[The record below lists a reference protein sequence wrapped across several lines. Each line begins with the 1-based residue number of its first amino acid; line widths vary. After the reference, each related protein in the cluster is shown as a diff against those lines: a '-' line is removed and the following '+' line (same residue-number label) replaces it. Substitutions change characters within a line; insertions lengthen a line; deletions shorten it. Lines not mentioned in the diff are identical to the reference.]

1 MGKKWDLYLNKS
13 EVKSMRID
21 IISVIPELIS
31 SPFSSSIIKRAI
43 ESGVVEVNFHNLRD
57 YSKSKHKKVDD
68 YQYGG
73 GPGMVLMIEPIENCL
88 SQLKSKT
95 SYDAIVLMTPSGKQ
109 LDQKLSNKF
118 SLFKNIIIVCGHY
131 KGVDQRV
138 KDYLIT
144 HEVSIGNYVL
154 TGGELPAAVFCDSI
168 IRLLP
173 GGIGNETSAL
183 NDSFQDGLISAPI
196 YTRPEN
202 YKGMTVPKILLS
214 GNSSEIEKWRDKK
227 SIELSSR
234 KNEL

>member
-1 MGKKWDLYLNKS
+1 
-13 EVKSMRID
+13 MRID

-43 ESGVVEVNFHNLRD
+43 ESGVVKVHFHNLRD

-154 TGGELPAAVFCDSI
+154 TGGERPAAVFCDSI

-234 KNEL
+234 KNDL

>member
-1 MGKKWDLYLNKS
+1 
-13 EVKSMRID
+13 MRID

-43 ESGVVEVNFHNLRD
+43 ESGVVKVHFHNLRD

-154 TGGELPAAVFCDSI
+154 TGGELPAAVFCDSL

>member
-1 MGKKWDLYLNKS
+1 
-13 EVKSMRID
+13 MRID

-43 ESGVVEVNFHNLRD
+43 ESGVVKVHFHNLRD

-183 NDSFQDGLISAPI
+183 KDSFQDGLISAPI

-227 SIELSSR
+227 SIELSSK
-234 KNEL
+234 KNEFWN

>member
-1 MGKKWDLYLNKS
+1 
-13 EVKSMRID
+13 MRID

-43 ESGVVEVNFHNLRD
+43 ESGVVKVHFHNLRD

-234 KNEL
+234 KNDI

>member
-1 MGKKWDLYLNKS
+1 
-13 EVKSMRID
+13 MRID

-43 ESGVVEVNFHNLRD
+43 ESGVVKVHFHNLRD

-144 HEVSIGNYVL
+144 HEVSIGNYDL
-154 TGGELPAAVFCDSI
+154 TGG
-168 IRLLP
+168 
-173 GGIGNETSAL
+173 
-183 NDSFQDGLISAPI
+183 
-196 YTRPEN
+196 
-202 YKGMTVPKILLS
+202 
-214 GNSSEIEKWRDKK
+214 
-227 SIELSSR
+227 
-234 KNEL
+234 

>member
-1 MGKKWDLYLNKS
+1 
-13 EVKSMRID
+13 MRID

-43 ESGVVEVNFHNLRD
+43 ESGVVKVHFHNLRD

>member
-1 MGKKWDLYLNKS
+1 
-13 EVKSMRID
+13 MRID

-43 ESGVVEVNFHNLRD
+43 ESGVVKVHFHNLRD

-73 GPGMVLMIEPIENCL
+73 GPGMVLMVEPIENCL

-95 SYDAIVLMTPSGKQ
+95 TYDAIVLMTPSGKQ

-234 KNEL
+234 KNQL

>member
-1 MGKKWDLYLNKS
+1 
-13 EVKSMRID
+13 MRID
-21 IISVIPELIS
+21 IVSVIPELIS

-43 ESGVVEVNFHNLRD
+43 ESGVVKVHFHNLRD

>member
-1 MGKKWDLYLNKS
+1 
-13 EVKSMRID
+13 MRID

-43 ESGVVEVNFHNLRD
+43 DSGVVKVHFHNLRD

-234 KNEL
+234 KNQL

>member
-1 MGKKWDLYLNKS
+1 
-13 EVKSMRID
+13 MRID

-43 ESGVVEVNFHNLRD
+43 ESGVVKVHFHNLRD

-95 SYDAIVLMTPSGKQ
+95 TYDAIVLMTPSGKQ

-144 HEVSIGNYVL
+144 HQVSIGNYVL

-227 SIELSSR
+227 SIELSS
-234 KNEL
+234 KKK

>member
-1 MGKKWDLYLNKS
+1 
-13 EVKSMRID
+13 MRID

-43 ESGVVEVNFHNLRD
+43 ESGVVKVHFHNLRD

-73 GPGMVLMIEPIENCL
+73 GAGMVLMIEPIENCL

-118 SLFKNIIIVCGHY
+118 SLFKNIIIICGHY

-227 SIELSSR
+227 SIELSLK

>member
-1 MGKKWDLYLNKS
+1 
-13 EVKSMRID
+13 MRID

-43 ESGVVEVNFHNLRD
+43 ESGVVKVHFHNLRD

-95 SYDAIVLMTPSGKQ
+95 TYDAIVLMTPSGKQ

-227 SIELSSR
+227 SIELSLK

>member
-1 MGKKWDLYLNKS
+1 
-13 EVKSMRID
+13 MRID

-43 ESGVVEVNFHNLRD
+43 ESGVVEVKFHNLRD
-57 YSKSKHKKVDD
+57 YSKNKHKKVDD

-227 SIELSSR
+227 SIELSS
-234 KNEL
+234 KKKEL

>member
-1 MGKKWDLYLNKS
+1 
-13 EVKSMRID
+13 MRID

-43 ESGVVEVNFHNLRD
+43 ESGVVKVHFHNLRD

-131 KGVDQRV
+131 IGVDQRV

>member
-1 MGKKWDLYLNKS
+1 
-13 EVKSMRID
+13 MRID

-43 ESGVVEVNFHNLRD
+43 ESGVVEVKFHNLRD
-57 YSKSKHKKVDD
+57 YSKNKHKKVDD

-95 SYDAIVLMTPSGKQ
+95 TYDAIVLMTPSGKQ

-118 SLFKNIIIVCGHY
+118 SLFKNIIIICGHY

-234 KNEL
+234 KNQL

>member
-1 MGKKWDLYLNKS
+1 
-13 EVKSMRID
+13 MRID

-43 ESGVVEVNFHNLRD
+43 ESGVVKVHFHNLRD

-95 SYDAIVLMTPSGKQ
+95 TYDAIVLMTPSGKQ

-227 SIELSSR
+227 SIELSSK

>member
-1 MGKKWDLYLNKS
+1 
-13 EVKSMRID
+13 MRID

-43 ESGVVEVNFHNLRD
+43 ESGVVKVHFHNLRD

-154 TGGELPAAVFCDSI
+154 TGGELPAAVFCDSL

-227 SIELSSR
+227 SIELSS
-234 KNEL
+234 KKKEL

>member
-1 MGKKWDLYLNKS
+1 
-13 EVKSMRID
+13 MRID

-43 ESGVVEVNFHNLRD
+43 ESGVVKVHFHNLRD

-95 SYDAIVLMTPSGKQ
+95 TYDAIVLMTPSGKQ

-118 SLFKNIIIVCGHY
+118 SLLKNIIIVCGHY

-144 HEVSIGNYVL
+144 HQVSIGNYVL

-227 SIELSSR
+227 SIELSSK

>member
-1 MGKKWDLYLNKS
+1 
-13 EVKSMRID
+13 MRID

-43 ESGVVEVNFHNLRD
+43 ESGVVKVHFHNLRD

-214 GNSSEIEKWRDKK
+214 GNSYEIEKWRDKK
-227 SIELSSR
+227 SVELSSR
-234 KNEL
+234 KNDL

>member
-1 MGKKWDLYLNKS
+1 
-13 EVKSMRID
+13 MRID

-43 ESGVVEVNFHNLRD
+43 ESGVVKVHFHNLRD

-95 SYDAIVLMTPSGKQ
+95 TYDAIVLMTPSGKQ
-109 LDQKLSNKF
+109 LDQNLSNKF
-118 SLFKNIIIVCGHY
+118 SLLKNIIIVCGHY

-144 HEVSIGNYVL
+144 HQVSIGNYVL

-214 GNSSEIEKWRDKK
+214 GNSHEIEKWRDNK
-227 SIELSSR
+227 SIELSSK

>member
-1 MGKKWDLYLNKS
+1 
-13 EVKSMRID
+13 MRID

-43 ESGVVEVNFHNLRD
+43 ESGVVKVHFHNLRD

-138 KDYLIT
+138 RDNLIT

>member
-1 MGKKWDLYLNKS
+1 
-13 EVKSMRID
+13 MRID

-43 ESGVVEVNFHNLRD
+43 ESGVVKVNFHNLRD

-95 SYDAIVLMTPSGKQ
+95 TYDAIVLMTPSGKQ

-118 SLFKNIIIVCGHY
+118 SLFKNIIIICGHY

-227 SIELSSR
+227 SIELSLK

>member
-1 MGKKWDLYLNKS
+1 
-13 EVKSMRID
+13 MRID

-43 ESGVVEVNFHNLRD
+43 ESGVVKVHFHNLRD

-95 SYDAIVLMTPSGKQ
+95 TYDAIVLMTPSGKQ

-118 SLFKNIIIVCGHY
+118 SLFKNIIIICGHY

-227 SIELSSR
+227 SIELSSK

>member
-1 MGKKWDLYLNKS
+1 
-13 EVKSMRID
+13 MRID

-31 SPFSSSIIKRAI
+31 SPFNSSIIKRAV
-43 ESGVVEVNFHNLRD
+43 ESGVVKVHFHNLRD

-227 SIELSSR
+227 SIELSSK
-234 KNEL
+234 KNQL

>member
-1 MGKKWDLYLNKS
+1 
-13 EVKSMRID
+13 MRID

-43 ESGVVEVNFHNLRD
+43 ESGVVKVHFHNLRD

-95 SYDAIVLMTPSGKQ
+95 TYDAIVLMTPSGKQ

-118 SLFKNIIIVCGHY
+118 SLFENIIIVCGHY

-227 SIELSSR
+227 SIELSSK
-234 KNEL
+234 KNEF

>member
-1 MGKKWDLYLNKS
+1 
-13 EVKSMRID
+13 MRID

-43 ESGVVEVNFHNLRD
+43 ESGVVKVHFHNLRD

-214 GNSSEIEKWRDKK
+214 GNSTEIEKW
-227 SIELSSR
+227 LS
-234 KNEL
+234 LIHI

>member
-1 MGKKWDLYLNKS
+1 
-13 EVKSMRID
+13 MRID

-43 ESGVVEVNFHNLRD
+43 ESGVVKVHFHNLRD
-57 YSKSKHKKVDD
+57 YSKNKHKKVDD

-73 GPGMVLMIEPIENCL
+73 GPGMVLMVEPIENCL

-95 SYDAIVLMTPSGKQ
+95 TYDAIVLMTPSGKQ

-118 SLFKNIIIVCGHY
+118 SLFKNIIIICGHY

-234 KNEL
+234 KNQL

>member
-1 MGKKWDLYLNKS
+1 
-13 EVKSMRID
+13 MRID

-31 SPFSSSIIKRAI
+31 SPFNSSIIKRAV
-43 ESGVVEVNFHNLRD
+43 ESGVVKVHFHNLRD

-234 KNEL
+234 KNQL

>member
-1 MGKKWDLYLNKS
+1 
-13 EVKSMRID
+13 MRID

-43 ESGVVEVNFHNLRD
+43 ESGVVKVHFHNLRD

-73 GPGMVLMIEPIENCL
+73 GPGMVLMVEPIENCL

-95 SYDAIVLMTPSGKQ
+95 TYDAIVLMTPSGKQ

-118 SLFKNIIIVCGHY
+118 SLFKNIIIICGHY

-227 SIELSSR
+227 SIELSS
-234 KNEL
+234 KKKEL

>member
-1 MGKKWDLYLNKS
+1 
-13 EVKSMRID
+13 MRID

-43 ESGVVEVNFHNLRD
+43 ESGVVKVNFHNLRD

-95 SYDAIVLMTPSGKQ
+95 TYDAIVLMTPSGKQ

-227 SIELSSR
+227 SIELSLK

>member
-1 MGKKWDLYLNKS
+1 
-13 EVKSMRID
+13 MRID

-43 ESGVVEVNFHNLRD
+43 ESGVVKVHFHNLRD

-95 SYDAIVLMTPSGKQ
+95 TYDAIVLMTPSGKQ

-118 SLFKNIIIVCGHY
+118 SLLKNIIIICGHY

-227 SIELSSR
+227 SIELSSK
-234 KNEL
+234 KNQL

>member
-1 MGKKWDLYLNKS
+1 
-13 EVKSMRID
+13 MRID

-43 ESGVVEVNFHNLRD
+43 ESGVVKVHFHNLRD

-196 YTRPEN
+196 YTRPES

-234 KNEL
+234 KNQL

>member
-1 MGKKWDLYLNKS
+1 
-13 EVKSMRID
+13 MRID

-43 ESGVVEVNFHNLRD
+43 ESGVVKVHFHNLRD

-214 GNSSEIEKWRDKK
+214 GNSYEIEKWRDKK

>member
-1 MGKKWDLYLNKS
+1 
-13 EVKSMRID
+13 MRID

-43 ESGVVEVNFHNLRD
+43 ESGVVKVHFHNLRD

-227 SIELSSR
+227 SIELSSG
-234 KNEL
+234 KNQL

>member
-1 MGKKWDLYLNKS
+1 
-13 EVKSMRID
+13 MRID

-43 ESGVVEVNFHNLRD
+43 ESGVVKVHFHNLRD

-88 SQLKSKT
+88 SQLKSKIT
-95 SYDAIVLMTPSGKQ
+95 YDAIVLMTPSGKQ
-109 LDQKLSNKF
+109 LDQNLSNKF
-118 SLFKNIIIVCGHY
+118 SLLKNIIIVCGHY

-144 HEVSIGNYVL
+144 HQVSIGNYVL

-227 SIELSSR
+227 SIELSSK

>member
-1 MGKKWDLYLNKS
+1 
-13 EVKSMRID
+13 MRID

-43 ESGVVEVNFHNLRD
+43 ESGVVKVHFHNLRD

-95 SYDAIVLMTPSGKQ
+95 TYDAIVLMTPSGKQ

-154 TGGELPAAVFCDSI
+154 TGGELPAAVFCDSL

-227 SIELSSR
+227 SIELSSK

>member
-1 MGKKWDLYLNKS
+1 
-13 EVKSMRID
+13 MRID

-43 ESGVVEVNFHNLRD
+43 ESGVVEVKFHNLRD
-57 YSKSKHKKVDD
+57 YSKNKHKKVDD

-73 GPGMVLMIEPIENCL
+73 GPGMVLMVEPIENCL

-95 SYDAIVLMTPSGKQ
+95 TYDAIVLMTPSGKQ

-118 SLFKNIIIVCGHY
+118 SLLKNIIIVCGHY

-227 SIELSSR
+227 SIELSS
-234 KNEL
+234 KKKEL

>member
-1 MGKKWDLYLNKS
+1 
-13 EVKSMRID
+13 MRID

-43 ESGVVEVNFHNLRD
+43 ESGVVKVHFHNLRD

-109 LDQKLSNKF
+109 LNQKLSNKF

>member
-1 MGKKWDLYLNKS
+1 
-13 EVKSMRID
+13 MRID

-43 ESGVVEVNFHNLRD
+43 ESGVVKVHFHNLRD
-57 YSKSKHKKVDD
+57 YSKSKHKKVAD

-234 KNEL
+234 KNQL